1 MGVSQRETLEAV
13 TDEWE
18 VAADIADRVPKSP
31 RVDRSSHVTAVHY
44 DLAKLAKWGL
54 VERLSDGVR
63 GHPVKWRRVR

>member
-13 TDEWE
+13 TGEWE
-18 VAADIADRVPKSP
+18 VAADIADLVPKSP
-31 RVDRSSHVTAVHY
+31 RVDRVSHVAAVHY